1 MRNFGIMSGRPAL
14 GGASDRPS
22 TTRDAIIPR
31 DSNSFASRFP
41 PDALVNCDGLDRHS
55 FIQGEDLELGAK
67 CLFFGVLTLI
77 GLVLFVSWFVISN
90 FVA

>member
-1 MRNFGIMSGRPAL
+1 MRNYGVTSRSAL
-14 GGASDRPS
+14 GAATTDRLS
-22 TTRDAIIPR
+22 LRAVTQR
-31 DSNSFASRFP
+31 DSIRLPARFP

-55 FIQGEDLELGAK
+55 FLQYQDHELGAK
-67 CLFFGVLTLI
+67 CFFFGALTLI